1 MGMVTLPGQM
11 VWDLVTVK
19 KEMWS
24 EENMMI
30 PIEDKNGKVI
40 DQSSTMGFSV
50 FGNRE
55 AIHRYEGIWVLR
67 KKQLETATASLV
79 ERKWCVARAR
89 RGGGTGRESSR
100 ARFDAPVDGRALTA
114 RGAANPQVH
123 SVASDAIDAEVGPG
137 RPGRAVLHGDRHAV
151 RGDGPPKGRG

>member
-24 EENMMI
+24 EENLMI
-30 PIEDKNGKVI
+30 PIEDKHGKVI

-79 ERKWCVARAR
+79 ERKWCVRGRGWGSPESSLSGAVRRAGGGW
-89 RGGGTGRESSR
+89 RGG
-100 ARFDAPVDGRALTA
+100 
-114 RGAANPQVH
+114 
-123 SVASDAIDAEVGPG
+123 
-137 RPGRAVLHGDRHAV
+137 
-151 RGDGPPKGRG
+151 

>member
-114 RGAANPQVH
+114 RGAANP
-123 SVASDAIDAEVGPG
+123 
-137 RPGRAVLHGDRHAV
+137 
-151 RGDGPPKGRG
+151 